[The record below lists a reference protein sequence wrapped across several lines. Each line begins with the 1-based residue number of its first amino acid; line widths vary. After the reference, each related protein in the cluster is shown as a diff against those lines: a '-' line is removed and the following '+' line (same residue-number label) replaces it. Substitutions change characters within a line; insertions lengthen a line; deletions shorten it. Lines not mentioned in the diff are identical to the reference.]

1 MINRRLEL
9 CDGIVASFDDEKNVY
24 ICNVAWLGRD
34 IEIWLSASDYNDNEI
49 KSLKLTFEKFW
60 NERQSLLA
68 ASQNDIKER
77 VIPYIAK
84 KRDSN
89 EYSLFSEVSADDFD
103 ADYWLTSVYIVS
115 DLDGDYGEVQMNFYK
130 DGNEDNDENFLVSRD
145 LYSGYLTFYVDS
157 FIISDDI

>member
-24 ICNVAWLGRD
+24 ICNVAWLGRE
-34 IEIWLSASDYNDNEI
+34 IEIWLSAGDYDDDEI

-60 NERQSLLA
+60 NERSSLLT

-84 KRDSN
+84 ERASN
-89 EYSLFSEVSADDFD
+89 EYSFFSDVSADDFD
-103 ADYWLTSVYIVS
+103 ADYWLTSVYIVG
-115 DLDGDYGEVQMNFYK
+115 DLEGDYGEVQLNFFK
-130 DGNEDNDENFLVSRD
+130 DGDEDNGENFSVSRD
-145 LYSGYLTFYVDS
+145 LRSGFLTFYADY
-157 FIISDDI
+157 FMISDDI